1 VVTPATMAHS
11 SSRKAAL
18 ADLLLF
24 SVAVV
29 WGFNFTVIKDAIGRI
44 DPMLYIMLRYF
55 VALAIFMIVMPT
67 ALTRARRSDWRMG
80 AVLAVFYL
88 TALIAQTIG
97 LQYTTPGKS
106 SFITGLNVAIVPFL
120 FWIVARK
127 SPGWIQI
134 VGAVVATIGLGVL
147 SLRGNFTLSWGDTLA
162 LLGALFYA
170 LHIMT
175 TGFYAPRM
183 DPSRLAILQIAA
195 TAALC
200 AVITPFVTHVTLAL
214 PWQAWAAIVWTA
226 LGGTIYAFFIQSWA
240 QRYTSSTHAAV
251 LLCLESVFGA
261 LFGVLFGLDSVTWRL
276 VGGAGLI
283 FGGILIIEVV
293 PALGRGKG
301 APITPGD
308 DLVELPADEAAPPGT
323 ARPSR

>member
-1 VVTPATMAHS
+1 MPTPATMTHS
-11 SSRKAAL
+11 SPRRALL

-55 VALAIFMIVMPT
+55 VALAIFMIVMPK
-67 ALTRARRSDWRMG
+67 ALTGARRSDWRRG
-80 AVLAVFYL
+80 AVLGAFYL
-88 TALIAQTIG
+88 TALIVQTIG
-97 LQYTTPGKS
+97 LQHTTPGKS
-106 SFITGLNVAIVPFL
+106 SFITGLNVAMVPFL
-120 FWIVARK
+120 FWIVSRK

-134 VGAVVATIGLGVL
+134 VGAAVAAIGLGVL
-147 SLRGNFTLSWGDTLA
+147 SLRGNFTLGWGDSLA

-170 LHIMT
+170 LHIMA
-175 TGFYAPRM
+175 TGFYAPKM
-183 DPSRLAILQIAA
+183 DAARLAILQIAA
-195 TAALC
+195 AAVLC
-200 AVITPFVTHVTLAL
+200 AVITPFATHITFSL
-214 PWQAWAAIVWTA
+214 PWQAWAAVVWTA

-240 QRYTSSTHAAV
+240 QRYTSSTHTAV

-261 LFGVLFGLDSVTWRL
+261 FFGVLFGLDSVTWRL
-276 VGGAGLI
+276 LGGAGLI

-293 PALGRGKG
+293 PALLRGRA

-308 DLVELPADEAAPPGT
+308 DVMEIPGDEGASQRPPAG
-323 ARPSR
+323 

>member
-1 VVTPATMAHS
+1 MTHS
-11 SSRKAAL
+11 SPRRALL

-55 VALAIFMIVMPT
+55 VALAIFMIVMPK
-67 ALTRARRSDWRMG
+67 ALTGARRSDWRRG
-80 AVLAVFYL
+80 AVLGAFYL
-88 TALIAQTIG
+88 TALIVQTIG
-97 LQYTTPGKS
+97 LQHTTPGKS
-106 SFITGLNVAIVPFL
+106 SFITGLNVAMVPFL
-120 FWIVARK
+120 FWIVSRK

-134 VGAVVATIGLGVL
+134 VGAAVATIGLGVL
-147 SLRGNFTLSWGDTLA
+147 SLRGNFTLGWGDSLA

-170 LHIMT
+170 LHIMA

-183 DPSRLAILQIAA
+183 NAARLAILQIAVA
-195 TAALC
+195 AALC
-200 AVITPFVTHVTLAL
+200 AVITPFATHITFSL
-214 PWQAWAAIVWTA
+214 PWQAWAAVVWTA

-261 LFGVLFGLDSVTWRL
+261 FFGVLFGLDSVTWRL
-276 VGGAGLI
+276 LGGAGLI

-293 PALGRGKG
+293 PALRRGRA

-308 DLVELPADEAAPPGT
+308 DLVEIPGDEGASQRPPAG
-323 ARPSR
+323 